1 MSVADAA
8 RTLDMTDAEILAD
21 LRNPQPKHVCEKTP
35 PSTIMSVLALL
46 GVLMTSFFHLHL
58 HP

>member
-8 RTLDMTDAEILAD
+8 RTLHMTDAEILAD
-21 LRNPQPKHVCEKTP
+21 LRCPPPKHVCEAQ
-35 PSTIMSVLALL
+35 PSVIMSGLALL
-46 GVLMTSFFHLHL
+46 GLLMTMFYILQL